1 MGVIRE
7 NFEKVL
13 PIVPRK
19 EPITDQLFYAE
30 NCFQPIYMNE
40 VSTGSHNYDAEYI
53 FHQSWQKIIT
63 KSRIIVAM
71 PRTRIKGVRTVTSPV
86 MKDVSQLSLAP
97 KP

>member
-1 MGVIRE
+1 M
-7 NFEKVL
+7 
-13 PIVPRK
+13 PRK

-71 PRTRIKGVRTVTSPV
+71 PRTRSTVTSPV